1 MKPRRVILADDH
13 AMLRQGIRKILEEV
27 PGLEVCGEAADGFE
41 LLELLKR
48 TVPDLVVLD
57 VAMPRIRGIEAARE
71 IRSLYPDVRVI
82 ILSMHRSKEYLYH
95 ALGAG
100 ARAYVLK
107 EDSDR
112 ELLDAIEAVSRGEFY
127 VSPQLSLEA
136 EEALSTLRRRGGEA
150 ARAEVLTCRE
160 REVLKLVAEGKTN
173 KEIAGLLRISVR
185 TVHRHRENIAAKLQ
199 IHNVADLV
207 RYSIRK
213 GYVDVGAR

>member
-48 TVPDLVVLD
+48 TLPDLVVLD

-100 ARAYVLK
+100 ARGYVLK

-112 ELLDAIEAVSRGEFY
+112 ELLDAIETVGRGEVY
-127 VSPQLSLEA
+127 VSPRLALEA
-136 EEALSTLRRRGGEA
+136 AEALSTLRQRGIEA

-173 KEIAGLLRISVR
+173 KEIADLLRISVR

>member
-71 IRSLYPDVRVI
+71 IRSLYPAVRII
-82 ILSMHRSKEYLYH
+82 ILSMHRAKEYLLH

-100 ARAYVLK
+100 ARGYVLK

-112 ELLDAIEAVSRGEFY
+112 ELLDAIEAVSRGEIY

-136 EEALSTLRRRGGEA
+136 EEAFSTLRRRGAEA
-150 ARAEVLTCRE
+150 ARAETLTCRE

-185 TVHRHRENIAAKLQ
+185 TVHRHRENITAKLQ

-213 GYVDVGAR
+213 GYVDLGAR